1 MKGLNELELQNLR
14 WVQPSSWRR
23 EYELRSGSGELVG
36 RMVRRGLLREIAEV
50 EAVGNRWV
58 FERKGFWNRRIE
70 IHSAG
75 TGDSPA
81 EFDYHFV
88 GGKLIFPDGREL
100 TWRSS
105 NFWSTQ
111 WAWTT
116 EDGTPIVGF
125 KTGGAFKLNSEISLD
140 PELADQKA
148 LPLLIF
154 LGWYLYLLFH
164 DDSAAV
170 VVVAGT

>member
-1 MKGLNELELQNLR
+1 MKGLNELELQDLR

-88 GGKLIFPDGREL
+88 GGKLIFPD
-100 TWRSS
+100 
-105 NFWSTQ
+105 
-111 WAWTT
+111 
-116 EDGTPIVGF
+116 
-125 KTGGAFKLNSEISLD
+125 
-140 PELADQKA
+140 
-148 LPLLIF
+148 
-154 LGWYLYLLFH
+154 
-164 DDSAAV
+164 
-170 VVVAGT
+170 